1 MMSQYLSS
9 VIKLIPEKKN
19 RERVENFNPVVS
31 IFQAVT
37 DVSRTHCAIL
47 AVPNE
52 KNSRRQPGGEEERFV
67 SEMQRIS
74 HRQSNEYRERGHV
87 LRESVDGTGQTR
99 DEEGGGEG
107 VGSVRELKGA

>member
-1 MMSQYLSS
+1 
-9 VIKLIPEKKN
+9 
-19 RERVENFNPVVS
+19 VENFNPVVS

-99 DEEGGGEG
+99 DGEGGGEG